1 MEGTTVKWFRTM
13 RFKEGDRVVYNG
25 KKIVRGLVLEAKPNN
40 VVIEWEEDRKTIHTP
55 NQLNIDDLPLI
66 QIDNAYYREE
76 KLNELG
82 I

>member
-1 MEGTTVKWFRTM
+1 M

-25 KKIVRGLVLEAKPNN
+25 KKIVRGLILEANPNGN

-66 QIDNAYYREE
+66 QIDKAYYREE
-76 KLNELG
+76 KLSRLLNK
-82 I
+82 

>member
-1 MEGTTVKWFRTM
+1 MITF
-13 RFKEGDRVVYNG
+13 
-25 KKIVRGLVLEAKPNN
+25 LV
-40 VVIEWEEDRKTIHTP
+40 TP

-66 QIDNAYYREE
+66 QIDKAYYREE